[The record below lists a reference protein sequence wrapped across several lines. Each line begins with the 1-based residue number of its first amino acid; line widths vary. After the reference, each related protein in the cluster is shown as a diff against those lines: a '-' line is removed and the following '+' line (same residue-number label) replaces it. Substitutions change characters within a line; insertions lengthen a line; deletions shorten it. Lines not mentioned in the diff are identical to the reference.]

1 MDRVKSNVVV
11 QKGNEER
18 NILYIIKT
26 KANGLV
32 TSCVGTAFCNTLFK
46 KRRKERIDETGR
58 GRRKYKLIP
67 NDLNETKRGSL
78 DCTVWRTCFERDCG
92 PDTKQTKH
100 NDDDDDVRKRDLPSF
115 THYPNTWTEGLR
127 RTTKTPRIV
136 QIQLSPLLNTI
147 LRFANIPPSYH
158 AKKII
163 CPFKPISK
171 YGYCP

>member
-1 MDRVKSNVVV
+1 
-11 QKGNEER
+11 
-18 NILYIIKT
+18 
-26 KANGLV
+26 
-32 TSCVGTAFCNTLFK
+32 
-46 KRRKERIDETGR
+46 
-58 GRRKYKLIP
+58 
-67 NDLNETKRGSL
+67 
-78 DCTVWRTCFERDCG
+78 VWRTCFERDCG

-171 YGYCP
+171 YGYCLNSRISSCCQWNTFVLHDFYNRSLLFSKQH